1 MTTVSTW
8 PKLEVGG
15 GSSKPTIVFLA
26 GFPDNQES
34 PWGPHLRASI
44 CQDYH
49 TVFLCL
55 PGFETNGVPRSWGYN
70 FDELLNMLHATIELS
85 TRRDEQIYLVG
96 HDWGAILALKYQNK
110 YPNKIKKLALIDVG
124 MLTLKTAALSQ
135 IAFLML
141 YQVWYALC
149 YLVSQLFSK
158 KLAEMLVML
167 FSLRIFDSLFVGV
180 EEGKKRMREDN
191 NVVLRCY
198 VYFYLWRS
206 ILTGTLKDPKMP
218 TCPILFL
225 YGENKGFMF
234 HSQKFIDK
242 LSARPD
248 CKYRGLPCGHWV
260 GVQQENIVLEE
271 LKSFCT
277 DQ

>member
-34 PWGPHLRASI
+34 AWGPQLRAAI

-49 TVFLCL
+49 AVFLCL
-55 PGFETNGVPRSWGYN
+55 PGFEKNGVPRPWGYK
-70 FDELLNMLHATIELS
+70 FDELLDMLHATIEQS

-96 HDWGAILALKYQNK
+96 HDWGAILAMKYQNK
-110 YPNKIKKLALIDVG
+110 YPNKVKKLGLIDVG
-124 MLTLKTAALSQ
+124 MLTLQTASLSQ
-135 IAFLML
+135 IFFLML

-149 YLVSQLFSK
+149 YLISQVFSK
-158 KLAEMLVML
+158 KLAEVLVML
-167 FSLRIFDSLFVGV
+167 FSLKIFDSFSVGV
-180 EEGKKRMREDN
+180 EEGKERMREDS

-206 ILTGTLKDPKMP
+206 ILTGTLKDPTMP

-225 YGENKGFMF
+225 YGEKKGFMF
-234 HSQKFIDK
+234 HSQKFIEK
-242 LSARPD
+242 LNERSD
-248 CKYRGLPCGHWV
+248 CICRGLPCG
-260 GVQQENIVLEE
+260 
-271 LKSFCT
+271 KS
-277 DQ
+277 